1 MTTFPPFLLY
11 FLAAAALPLLPR
23 GTSRSAVSLLA
34 PLAAL
39 ALTAALPYGTHTT
52 ATLFGQT
59 LILLRLD
66 PLAWVFSLI
75 FSIAAI
81 LGTLFAWRVRDLA
94 QQIAALV
101 YMGAALGALHAGDL
115 LTLFCLWEA
124 TAFASV
130 FLIWAR
136 RAPGA
141 YATGMRYLLI
151 QVLSGL
157 LLLAGALLHIQAGGD
172 AAFTAFPEMT
182 TAAWLILIAF
192 GIKCAFPLLGD
203 WLQDAYPAA
212 TPTGAVILSA
222 FTTKLAVYA
231 LIRGFPGFEPLIYI
245 GAAMALYPVFYAIVE
260 NDLRRVLAFSLNNQL
275 GFIVVGIGI
284 GTPLALNGA
293 IAHAVCHI
301 LYKGL
306 LFMAMG
312 AVIVRAGSAK
322 VTDLRGTALYRSMP
336 WTLLFCLVGAASISA
351 FPLFSGFVSKSL
363 LLAAVDK
370 EGYAAVWLILLFA
383 SAGVF
388 LTDGIKIPY
397 RAFFSPAAHDD
408 DASFGTP
415 LQEAETQN
423 GDAPF
428 GTSLRE
434 AAAKKGGWAGKF
446 MGGVGGFAPHM
457 QEQANRIGGMRGEAP
472 PNMLLAMG
480 LAAILCIGIG
490 VAPATLF
497 ALLPYDAVYNPYTAA
512 HILFQLQLLAFAAL
526 TFMLLLR
533 YNRIRPESPTLH
545 LRFDALYRRLLPA
558 LLTRLEATS
567 SSLTTRLTDQ
577 ARHHATTILRA
588 AGVWSSHDRSSGI
601 MLAWV
606 GLLLAAILSLAYL
619 PL

>member
-1 MTTFPPFLLY
+1 MTTLPPFLLY

-23 GTSRSAVSLLA
+23 GTSRAAVSLLA

-39 ALTAALPYGTHTT
+39 ALTASLPYGTHTT
-52 ATLFGQT
+52 ATLFGQP

-66 PLAWVFSLI
+66 PLAWTFSLI
-75 FSIAAI
+75 FSIAAV
-81 LGTLFAWRVRDLA
+81 LGLLFAWRIRDLA

-101 YMGAALGALHAGDL
+101 YMGAALGAIHAGDL

-136 RAPGA
+136 RTQGA

-151 QVLSGL
+151 QVFSGL
-157 LLLAGALLHIQAGGD
+157 LLLAGALLHINNGGD
-172 AAFTAFPEMT
+172 AAFTAFPQMT

-192 GIKCAFPLLGD
+192 GIKSAFPLLGD

-275 GFIVVGIGI
+275 GFIVVGVGI

-293 IAHAVCHI
+293 TAHAVCHI

-306 LFMAMG
+306 LFMTMG
-312 AVIVRAGSAK
+312 AVIARAGSAK
-322 VTDLRGTALYRSMP
+322 ATDLRGRALYRAMP
-336 WTLLFCLVGAASISA
+336 LTLLFCLVGAASISA

-370 EGYAAVWLILLFA
+370 EGYALVWLILLFA

-397 RAFFSPAAHDD
+397 RAFFA
-408 DASFGTP
+408 
-415 LQEAETQN
+415 
-423 GDAPF
+423 GDAAINEL
-428 GTSLRE
+428 GQ
-434 AAAKKGGWAGKF
+434 KGW
-446 MGGVGGFAPHM
+446 VGGQKEGGAWGGLPPKSK
-457 QEQANRIGGMRGEAP
+457 ANIWQIWRLEGETPA
-472 PNMLLAMG
+472 NMLLAMG
-480 LAAILCIGIG
+480 LAALLCIGIG

-497 ALLPYDAVYNPYTAA
+497 AVLPYDALYQPYTAA
-512 HILFQLQLLAFAAL
+512 HILFQLQLLAFTAL
-526 TFMLLLR
+526 AFMLLLR
-533 YNRIRPESPTLH
+533 ANRIHPETPTLH
-545 LRFDALYRRLLPA
+545 LRPDHLYRRLLPA
-558 LLTRLEATS
+558 LLTRLEATATPLFDTLAT
-567 SSLTTRLTDQ
+567 LT
-577 ARHHATTILRA
+577 RHRATALLRA
-588 AGVWSSHDRSSGI
+588 AGIWSSHDRATDI

-606 GLLLAAILSLAYL
+606 GLLLAAVLSLAYL
-619 PL
+619 LG